1 MSSADNTALFRRFIE
16 EFDRP
21 ETVDELVAPD
31 TQLPTLAPTAEPTPA
46 GLNQLRQA
54 FLAGF
59 PDLQASIDEIIATGD
74 WVAARITWSGTST
87 GELFGQAP
95 TGKKVS
101 IRELEIV
108 RVQNGRIVDL
118 RNAFDA
124 DALTAQLAS

>member
-1 MSSADNTALFRRFIE
+1 MSSADNVAHFRRFIE

-31 TQLPTLAPTAEPTPA
+31 TELPTLEPTAEPTAA

-59 PDLQASIDEIIATGD
+59 PDLQATIDETIATGD
-74 WVAARITWSGTST
+74 WVAARITWTGTNT
-87 GELFGQAP
+87 GELFGQPP

-108 RVQNGRIVDL
+108 RFRDGKIVDL

-124 DALTAQLAS
+124 EALTAQLSS

>member
-1 MSSADNTALFRRFIE
+1 MSSADNVALFRRFIE

-31 TQLPTLAPTAEPTPA
+31 TELPTLEPTAEPTAA

-54 FLAGF
+54 FLVGF
-59 PDLQASIDEIIATGD
+59 PDLQPTIDEIIATGD
-74 WVAARITWSGTST
+74 WVAARITWTGINS
-87 GELFGQAP
+87 GELFGQPP

-108 RVQNGRIVDL
+108 RIQHGRIVDL
-118 RNAFDA
+118 RNVFDA
-124 DALTAQLAS
+124 ETLTAQLTS